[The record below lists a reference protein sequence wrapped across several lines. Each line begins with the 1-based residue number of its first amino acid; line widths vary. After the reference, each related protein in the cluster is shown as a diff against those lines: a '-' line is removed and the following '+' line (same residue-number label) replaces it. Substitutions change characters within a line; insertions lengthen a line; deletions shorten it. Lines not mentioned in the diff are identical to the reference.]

1 MSLSVENIK
10 ATLAEALPQLQ
21 KKYPVKALAL
31 FGSATR
37 KDFDPDK
44 SDIDVLVELNGD
56 MDWNYFD
63 LCYDI
68 QSLFP
73 HKKVDIVSRGAIQE
87 QYWQF
92 IEKNLVYA

>member
-1 MSLSVENIK
+1 MLPVDNIK
-10 ATLAEALPQLQ
+10 AVLTKALPQLQ

-37 KDFDPDK
+37 KDFDPGR
-44 SDIDVLVELNGD
+44 SDLDILVELNGD

-73 HKKVDIVSRGAIQE
+73 KKKVDIVSRGAIQE
-87 QYWQF
+87 PYWQF
-92 IEKNLVYA
+92 IKKDLVYA

>member
-1 MSLSVENIK
+1 MSLSFENIK

-44 SDIDVLVELNGD
+44 SDIDILVELE
-56 MDWNYFD
+56 
-63 LCYDI
+63 
-68 QSLFP
+68 LFWP
-73 HKKVDIVSRGAIQE
+73 
-87 QYWQF
+87 
-92 IEKNLVYA
+92 LL